1 MRKLAM
7 FNTISLDGY
16 FTGAGNDMSFAHE
29 GGTDQESQAF
39 VENNAKQG
47 GALVFGRVTYEMMA
61 SFWPTPAAKAQWP
74 EVAEGMNRMEKI
86 VFSHSLK
93 ATTWEHSRIVSGDPA
108 EEMRTLK
115 AGAGEDMVIL
125 GSGTIVAQ
133 LAEAGLIDEYQFMI
147 QPTFLGAGRT
157 LFEGV
162 KRKPNLRLTESRSFP
177 NGKVFVRYA
186 AA

>member
-16 FTGAGNDMSFAHE
+16 FTGPNNDMSFAHE

-47 GALVFGRVTYEMMA
+47 GTLVFGRVTYEMMA
-61 SFWPTPAAKAQWP
+61 SYWPTAEAKAAWP

-86 VFSHSLK
+86 VFSRRIK
-93 ATTWEHSRIVSGDPA
+93 TAAWEHSRVVSADPA
-108 EEMRTLK
+108 TEMRKLK
-115 AGAGEDMVIL
+115 DASGEDMVIL
-125 GSGTIVAQ
+125 GSGTIVAA
-133 LAEAGLIDEYQFMI
+133 LAEAGLIDEYQFMV

-162 KRKPNLRLTESRSFP
+162 ESRPKLRLVESRSFK
-177 NGKVFVRYA
+177 NGKVFLRYGA
-186 AA
+186 D